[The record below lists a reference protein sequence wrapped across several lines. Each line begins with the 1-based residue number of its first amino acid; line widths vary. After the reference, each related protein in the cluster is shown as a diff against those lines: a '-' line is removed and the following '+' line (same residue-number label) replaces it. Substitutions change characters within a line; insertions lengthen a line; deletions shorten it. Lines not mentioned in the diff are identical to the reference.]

1 MILFPISFFFLR
13 EESRWVKAVNA
24 YEDILLLV
32 AFVPAA
38 IGGLMLMSGNL
49 GSMIFGG
56 VCCMW
61 GIAIVALV
69 LNNEHQAYLK
79 DKEAKEAMAAHREQ
93 MAYIERLEASQ
104 EKRS

>member
-1 MILFPISFFFLR
+1 MK
-13 EESRWVKAVNA
+13 ESLWEKTVNA
-24 YEDILLLV
+24 FGPVLVDRWNEDILLPV

>member
-1 MILFPISFFFLR
+1 MK
-13 EESRWVKAVNA
+13 ESLWEKTVNA
-24 YEDILLLV
+24 FGPVLVDRWNEDILLPV

-61 GIAIVALV
+61 GIAIVTLV

-79 DKEAKEAMAAHREQ
+79 DKEAKEAMTAHREQ